1 MKSASES
8 ASLMGAGVGSLLR
21 LPAGSV
27 MQIRRAVAREAGAL
41 SKLALIA
48 KAHWGYQ
55 RAQLQVWNSSLEITA
70 ESISA
75 RPTFV
80 ADLDGQVIGFY
91 SLVPSLAAWEL
102 DNLWVTPLFI
112 RKGIGRALLMHA
124 AQIAAER
131 GATSIL
137 VDADP
142 NAETFYVSCGATRV
156 GAVSAPIAGES
167 GRVRPQLVMSITRS
181 DTA

>member
-1 MKSASES
+1 MPR
-8 ASLMGAGVGSLLR
+8 SLVQARGSLLG
-21 LPAGSV
+21 LPATSV
-27 MQIRRAVAREAGAL
+27 MQIRRAVAGEAEAL

-48 KAHWGYQ
+48 KAHWGYE
-55 RAQLQVWNSSLEITA
+55 RAQLQVWNSSLEISA

-80 ADLDGQVIGFY
+80 AELDGQVVGFY
-91 SLVPSLAAWEL
+91 SLIPSRDAWEL

-112 RKGIGRALLMHA
+112 RKGIGQALLMHA

-137 VDADP
+137 IDADP
-142 NAETFYVSCGATRV
+142 NAEAFYVACGATRI
-156 GAVSAPIAGES
+156 GAVSAPIADES
-167 GRVRPQLVMSITRS
+167 GRVRPQLVLSITRS